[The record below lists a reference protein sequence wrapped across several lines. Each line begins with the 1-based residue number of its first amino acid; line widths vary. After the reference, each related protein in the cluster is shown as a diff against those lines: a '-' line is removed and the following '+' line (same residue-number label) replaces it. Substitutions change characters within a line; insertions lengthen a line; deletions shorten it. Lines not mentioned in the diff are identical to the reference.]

1 MKIGFVGLGKMGGN
15 MALRLTIGSPDKTV
29 PGGHEVVGYAK
40 DPNPDLVAV
49 ASIEVVADLGQMIDK
64 LPSPKVVWVMVP
76 AGKATEGVITDLA
89 EKMKPGD
96 IVIDGGNSYYKD
108 SVRRANGLASRG
120 LGFLD
125 VGTSGGVWGRQ
136 EGYCMMVGGDEKVVA
151 TCKPILDTLAPK
163 DGWARMGGPGAGHYV
178 KMVHNGIEYGMM
190 QAYAEGFEVL
200 YKSDYK
206 LDLETICKVWN
217 HGSVVRS
224 WLLELAERALV
235 KEGDLKSI
243 APYVADSGE
252 GRWTLQAAMD
262 NDVAVP
268 VLAASL
274 FARFA
279 SRDPYNFAA
288 RFNAAL
294 RNQFGGHA
302 IKKVESE
309 ARALGHDG
317 SVQR

>member
-15 MALRLTIGSPDKTV
+15 MALRLSIGSPDKTV
-29 PGGHEVVGYAK
+29 TGGHQVVGFAK
-40 DPNPDLVAV
+40 DPNPDLKDVPGV
-49 ASIEVVADLGQMIDK
+49 EVVSDLAEMIAK

-76 AGKATEGVITDLA
+76 AGNVTESVITDVA
-89 EKMKPGD
+89 MHMKPGD

-108 SVRRANGLASRG
+108 SIRRANGLKSRG

-136 EGYCMMVGGDEKVVA
+136 EGYCMMVGGEQA
-151 TCKPILDTLAPK
+151 TVDICKPILDTLAPK
-163 DGWARMGGPGAGHYV
+163 DGWARMGDAGAGHFV

-200 YKSDYK
+200 YKAEYK
-206 LDLETICKVWN
+206 LDLEQIARVWN

-224 WLLELAERALV
+224 WLLELGERALAQ
-235 KEGDLKSI
+235 EGDLKSV
-243 APYVADSGE
+243 APYVSDSGE
-252 GRWTLQAAMD
+252 GRWTLQAALD
-262 NDVAVP
+262 EDVPVP

-279 SRDPYNFAA
+279 SRNEYNFTA
-288 RFNAAL
+288 RFNSAL

-302 IKKVESE
+302 IKKVETE
-309 ARALGHDG
+309 ARGIDHDG
-317 SVQR
+317 TVQK

>member
-15 MALRLTIGSPDKTV
+15 MALRLTLGSPDHTV
-29 PGGHEVVGYAK
+29 PGGHEVVGFAK
-40 DPNPDLVAV
+40 DPNPDLANVAGV
-49 ASIEVVADLGQMIDK
+49 EVVPDLRQMMDL
-64 LPSPKVVWVMVP
+64 LPSPKIVWVMVP
-76 AGKATEGVITDLA
+76 AGTATEGVITDLA
-89 EKMKPGD
+89 EMMQPGD
-96 IVIDGGNSYYKD
+96 VVIDGGNSYFKD
-108 SVRRANGLASRG
+108 SVRRAHGLSSRG

-125 VGTSGGVWGRQ
+125 VGTSGGIWGRQ
-136 EGYCMMVGGDEKVVA
+136 EGYCMMVGGEPDVVA
-151 TCKPILDTLAPK
+151 KCKPILDTLAPA
-163 DGWARMGGPGAGHYV
+163 DGWGHMGGPGSGHYV

-190 QAYAEGFEVL
+190 QAYAEGFEIL
-200 YKSDYK
+200 HKSDYK
-206 LDLETICKVWN
+206 LDLEQICKVWN

-224 WLLELAERALV
+224 WLLELAERALT

-243 APYVADSGE
+243 APYVSDSGE

-262 NDVAVP
+262 VDVATP

-302 IKKVESE
+302 IKKVEAE
-309 ARALGHDG
+309 KRALDHDG

>member
-15 MALRLTIGSPDKTV
+15 MALRLSIGSPDKTV
-29 PGGHEVVGYAK
+29 TGGHQVVGFAK
-40 DPNPDLVAV
+40 DPNPDLNGVPGV
-49 ASIEVVADLGQMIDK
+49 EVVTDLKEMVDK
-64 LPSPKVVWVMVP
+64 LPAPRVVWVMVP
-76 AGKATEGVITDLA
+76 AGKVTETVITDVATL
-89 EKMKPGD
+89 MKPGD
-96 IVIDGGNSYYKD
+96 IIIDGGNSYYKD
-108 SVRRANGLASRG
+108 SIRRAHGLESRG
-120 LGFLD
+120 HGFLD

-136 EGYCMMVGGDEKVVA
+136 EGYCMMVGGKQETVDA
-151 TCKPILDTLAPK
+151 CKPILDTLAPK
-163 DGWARMGGPGAGHYV
+163 DGWARMGEAGAGHFV

-200 YKSDYK
+200 YKAEYK
-206 LDLETICKVWN
+206 LDLEGIAKVWN

-224 WLLELAERALV
+224 WLLELAERALA

-262 NDVAVP
+262 ENVPVP

-279 SRDPYNFAA
+279 SRDPYNFTA

-294 RNQFGGHA
+294 RNQFGGHV
-302 IKKVESE
+302 IKKVEAE
-309 ARALGHDG
+309 ARTIDHDG
-317 SVQR
+317 TVAR